1 MSVINWGSVMVIF
14 ISLPYS
20 PVELSTCLNMC
31 VCDGKPNAIEFAAIS
46 SLQHQL
52 PSQSRLPGH
61 CSSQGKY
68 PMNTFALSRLIQY
81 WIYTQLTVFACS
93 LSLSYSVGWAGW
105 DWSSCCTGPSDQCS
119 LTQSSIQQ
127 WETTTRK
134 KMCLV
139 LQTSMDLT
147 NDIPVLQHM
156 IISVRDVI
164 FFVGH

>member
-31 VCDGKPNAIEFAAIS
+31 VCVGKPNAIEFAAIS

-68 PMNTFALSRLIQY
+68 LMNTFALSRLIQY

-119 LTQSSIQQ
+119 LTQSSIQLPPKKKCALFCRRVWIWQ
-127 WETTTRK
+127 TTFLYSTWSFLLE
-134 KMCLV
+134 M
-139 LQTSMDLT
+139 
-147 NDIPVLQHM
+147 
-156 IISVRDVI
+156 
-164 FFVGH
+164 

>member
-31 VCDGKPNAIEFAAIS
+31 VCVGKPNAIEFAAIS

-68 PMNTFALSRLIQY
+68 PMDTFALSRLIQY

-119 LTQSSIQQ
+119 LTQSSIQLPPKKKCALFCRRVWIWQ
-127 WETTTRK
+127 TTFLYSTWSFLLE
-134 KMCLV
+134 M
-139 LQTSMDLT
+139 
-147 NDIPVLQHM
+147 
-156 IISVRDVI
+156 
-164 FFVGH
+164 

>member
-31 VCDGKPNAIEFAAIS
+31 VCVGKPNAIEFAAIS

-68 PMNTFALSRLIQY
+68 PMDTFALSRLIQY

-93 LSLSYSVGWAGW
+93 LSVLLCRVGWLRLKQLLYWALW
-105 DWSSCCTGPSDQCS
+105 
-119 LTQSSIQQ
+119 
-127 WETTTRK
+127 
-134 KMCLV
+134 
-139 LQTSMDLT
+139 
-147 NDIPVLQHM
+147 PVLPNA
-156 IISVRDVI
+156 IIYPTMGNHHQKKNVPCFADEYGFDKRHSCTAHDH
-164 FFVGH
+164 FC